1 MKTRKVRLR
10 QWRQWHLRERVRRRQ
25 TGYWTIGYVSGYD
38 WRLWEEQARLLR
50 KRNAR
55 DGLWCCAICGN
66 TYGLK
71 TVSVKPVCELCL
83 SFKPKWR
90 TRQW

>member
-10 QWRQWHLRERVRRRQ
+10 QWRQWHLRNKQYMADWPEY
-25 TGYWTIGYVSGYD
+25 TSGYE
-38 WRLWEEQARLLR
+38 WRIWEQMSRLLR

-55 DGLWCCAICGN
+55 DGLWCCTVCDQ

-71 TVSVKPVCELCL
+71 TASVKPICELCL
-83 SFKPKWR
+83 NLKPKWR